1 MDVKKFFKGKYM
13 KKLTGTLLSVAVCA
27 SLASAVQFEAPKDT
41 SSFDK
46 VEVGIHGDLTFSYQA
61 LEHSYTTTNLYDS
74 STNPRGD
81 DQIDLQP
88 GFILPTADL
97 NLNAKIMSGFNI
109 QLQTMLS
116 SHHHHET
123 YVKGGEATIDNLD
136 FVYDGFA
143 KGFMDKATIR
153 VGVKD
158 INFGDAHFRRTNNA
172 SVFNNPFVNNLA
184 VESGE
189 DAAFIEVLYR
199 IPSANM
205 FVMGGVTNDQ
215 VNPSDVEQTDT
226 SSSTPAMYGKIG
238 YDNQVS
244 DALRVRVTESV
255 LYNGGN
261 GNNSLYHG
269 DKSGVPADSI
279 YGNRSGFGTEWNAM
293 SGYYEL
299 TASMTNVFVKYN
311 NTELFGLV
319 EFADSKDVSGVDAKS
334 MVHYSADI
342 VQRFSNDKY
351 YVAARYEK
359 ATVDTG
365 VSADEELTQVQATLG
380 WFLSPNAVAK
390 LEYIE
395 QDRKNMS
402 AYATGDASFDGFMLS
417 TALTF

>member
-1 MDVKKFFKGKYM
+1 M
-13 KKLTGTLLSVAVCA
+13 KKLTGTLLSVVVCA

-46 VEVGIHGDLTFSYQA
+46 VAVEFGGDLTFTYQG
-61 LEHSYTTTNLYDS
+61 LKNDYTPVTGSATE
-74 STNPRGD
+74 
-81 DQIDLQP
+81 LQA

-97 NLNAKIMSGFNI
+97 NINAKILSGFNI
-109 QLQTMLS
+109 KLQTMLS

-136 FVYDGFA
+136 FISDGFA
-143 KGFMDKATIR
+143 KGFMDQTTIR
-153 VGVKD
+153 MGVKD

-184 VESGE
+184 VEGME

-205 FVMGGVTNDQ
+205 FVLGGVTNDQ
-215 VNPSDVEQTDT
+215 VNPDDVVASEKST
-226 SSSTPAMYGKIG
+226 SSPAMYAKIG
-238 YDNQVS
+238 YDNQLS
-244 DALRVRVTESV
+244 DALRVRVSESV
-255 LYNGGN
+255 FRNGGN
-261 GNNSLYHG
+261 GNNSFYHG
-269 DKSGVPADSI
+269 DKAGELATSVVGGSG
-279 YGNRSGFGTEWNAM
+279 GFGPGWSPM
-293 SGYYEL
+293 GSYYEL

-319 EFADSKDVSGVDAKS
+319 EFADASTVAGATDTS

-342 VQRFSNDKY
+342 VQRFANDKF

-359 ATVDTG
+359 ATVEVTG
-365 VSADEELTQVQATLG
+365 AAADATDDELTQIQATVG
-380 WFLSPNAVAK
+380 WFLSKNAVAK
-390 LEYIE
+390 LEYIKQE
-395 QDRKNMS
+395 RKNWS
-402 AYATGDASFDGFMLS
+402 AYTGDASFDGFMIS